1 MYKVFDSVGQFLRSF
16 PTYKQAMTFKIANGR
31 MDWNIQ
37 QTKRQITDR
46 QKRAVYFVETWL
58 KVKFNGN
65 INNFYDVSNFLNDY
79 LNKAKSIAED
89 AYTSYYSQYDY

>member
-16 PTYKQAMTFKIANGR
+16 PTYKQAMTFKIANSR
-31 MDWNIQ
+31 MDWDIQ
-37 QTKRQITDR
+37 QIKRQVTDK

-65 INNFYDVSNFLNDY
+65 INNFYDVSNFLNNY
-79 LNKAKSIAED
+79 LNEAKSMAED
-89 AYTSYYSQYDY
+89 AYASYYSQYDY

>member
-16 PTYKQAMTFKIANGR
+16 PTYEQAMTFKIANGR

-37 QTKRQITDR
+37 QVKRQVTDK

-65 INNFYDVSNFLNDY
+65 INNFYDVSSFLFDY
-79 LNKAKSIAED
+79 LDEAKSIAED
-89 AYTSYYSQYDY
+89 AYTSYYSHYDY